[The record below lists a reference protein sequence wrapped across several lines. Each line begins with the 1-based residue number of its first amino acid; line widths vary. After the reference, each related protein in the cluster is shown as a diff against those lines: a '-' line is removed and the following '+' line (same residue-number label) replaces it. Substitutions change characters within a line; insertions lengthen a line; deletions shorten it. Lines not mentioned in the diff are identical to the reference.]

1 MLPVLNRP
9 RLGEMLVERGVITD
23 AQLQQALSR
32 QKQEGHRVGAEL
44 ERMGLVTHEE
54 VLETVSRQVG
64 IPFVSLNDP
73 SRELTRIT
81 EALPVK
87 FLQAHHVFP
96 LKQDPHRVAVVM
108 ADPFDVYTVDSI
120 RMRLNREVEVYLGD
134 EQDIAQALDRC
145 YGSGSAMEKI
155 VREVSMDDDTSAA
168 DADDVAHLKD
178 MASEAP
184 VIRLVN
190 LIIARAVEER
200 ASDIHIEP
208 FEGPLRVRYRI
219 DGLLVDREAPPR
231 RLQAAVISRIKLMA
245 KMNIAERRLPQDGRV
260 RTVVEGR
267 DLDIRVSTIP
277 TVYGESVVMRLLDR
291 SSLRLGLDQLGFGPD
306 HQAVFEGLIRRP
318 HGIILV
324 TGPTGSGKTTT
335 LYSAL
340 QIINSVDRKIITVE
354 DPVEYQLHGI
364 NQIQVKPSIGLTF
377 ASGLRHILRQ
387 DPDVILVGEIRDR
400 ETAEIAIHAALTGH
414 LVLST
419 LHTNDA
425 ASAITRLLEMGIEQY
440 LVTSTLLGVLAQR
453 LVRQICGQCRA
464 PQSAAALCGP
474 AEGEAAAALASEA
487 GFYGRGCADC
497 REQGFRG
504 RIGIYELLVMRD
516 ELRAVILQHSDANA
530 LRDRAIACGMR
541 TLWQDGWE
549 KVRAGI
555 TTRNEL
561 LRVTQES

>member
-1 MLPVLNRP
+1 M
-9 RLGEMLVERGVITD
+9 
-23 AQLQQALSR
+23 
-32 QKQEGHRVGAEL
+32 
-44 ERMGLVTHEE
+44 
-54 VLETVSRQVG
+54 
-64 IPFVSLNDP
+64 SLNDP
-73 SRELTRIT
+73 LLELTRVT

-87 FLQAHHVFP
+87 FLQANHVFP
-96 LKQDPHRVAVVM
+96 LKQDAQRVAVVM
-108 ADPFDVYTVDSI
+108 ADPLDVYTVDSI

-134 EQDIAQALDRC
+134 EQDIAKALDRC
-145 YGSGSAMEKI
+145 YEAGSTMETI
-155 VREVSMDDDTSAA
+155 AREVSTDDPSA
-168 DADDVAHLKD
+168 DETDDVAHLTD
-178 MASEAP
+178 LASEAP

-190 LIIARAVEER
+190 LIIARAVEDR

-231 RLQAAVISRIKLMA
+231 RLQAAVMSRIKLMA
-245 KMNIAERRLPQDGRV
+245 KMNIAERRLPQDGRI

-291 SSLRLGLDQLGFGPD
+291 SNLQLGLDQLGFGSD
-306 HQAVFEGLIRRP
+306 HQSAFEGLIKRP

-340 QIINSVDRKIITVE
+340 QTINSVERKIITVE

-425 ASAITRLLEMGIEQY
+425 ASAVTRLLEMGIEPY
-440 LVTSTLLGVLAQR
+440 LVTSTLLAVLAQR
-453 LVRQICGQCRA
+453 LVRKICVHCRA
-464 PQSAAALCGP
+464 PLALEGRGSAAE
-474 AEGEAAAALASEA
+474 EGGQVLAAQA
-487 GFYGRGCADC
+487 GFYGRGCPDC
-497 REQGFRG
+497 RDQGFRG

-516 ELRAVILQHSDANA
+516 ELRAAMLHQSDANA
-530 LRDRAIACGMR
+530 IRDRAIAGGMR

-549 KVRAGI
+549 KVIAGV
-555 TTRNEL
+555 TTRDEL

>member
-1 MLPVLNRP
+1 MLL
-9 RLGEMLVERGVITD
+9 ERGVITD
-23 AQLQQALSR
+23 GQLQSALAR
-32 QKQEGHRVGAEL
+32 HKQDGQRLGGVLKA
-44 ERMGLVTHEE
+44 MGLVTGEE
-54 VLETVSRQVG
+54 ILETVGSQLGVQ
-64 IPFVSLNDP
+64 FLSLAEA
-73 SRELTRIT
+73 SVELSRIT
-81 EALPVK
+81 DALPVK
-87 FLQAHHVFP
+87 FLQAHKVFP
-96 LKQDPHRVAVVM
+96 LKFEGQALAVVM
-108 ADPFDVYTVDSI
+108 ADPDDVYTVDSI
-120 RMRLNREVEVYLGD
+120 RMRLGCPVIVYLGD
-134 EQDIAQALDRC
+134 EEDISKALDQC
-145 YGSGSAMEKI
+145 YGSGTAMDRIIRDIATEDGGGG
-155 VREVSMDDDTSAA
+155 EV
-168 DADDVAHLKD
+168 DDVAHLKD
-178 MASEAP
+178 LASEAP

-190 LIIARAVEER
+190 LVIAKAVEDR

-208 FEGPLRVRYRI
+208 FEGVLRVRYRI
-219 DGLLVDREAPPR
+219 DGILLDREAPPR
-231 RLQAAVISRIKLMA
+231 RLQAAVISRVKLMA
-245 KMNIAERRLPQDGRV
+245 KMNIAERRLPQDGRI
-260 RTVVEGR
+260 RTAVDGR

-291 SSLRLGLDQLGFGPD
+291 SSLRLGLDELGFGPED
-306 HQAVFEGLIRRP
+306 QAMFEGLIRKP

-340 QIINSVDRKIITVE
+340 QTINSVERKIITVE

-440 LVTSTLLGVLAQR
+440 LITSTLSAVLAQR
-453 LVRQICGQCRA
+453 LVRKICRQCCVPVPATVLPR
-464 PQSAAALCGP
+464 PAAV
-474 AEGEAAAALASEA
+474 ETAAALASET
-487 GFYGRGCADC
+487 GFYGRGCLDC

-504 RIGIYELLVMRD
+504 RVGIYELLVMRD
-516 ELRAVILQHSDANA
+516 ELRAVMQQHSEANA

-549 KVRAGI
+549 KVVTGV
-555 TTRNEL
+555 TTRDEL
-561 LRVTQES
+561 LRVTQET